1 MFLYIIVGI
10 LLLLILLTA
19 YTYYT
24 TKDKIKEAFQIIDN
38 MDTSNMN
45 LNALIDLASK
55 TNIADISGITVDISN
70 VNMRELAAQL
80 ETVINSAPTADNRPI
95 TDKQRQ
101 CDTLRNSL
109 IINQNSMAQ
118 RGNVGDLI
126 GMQQTSKIMESINKQ
141 LSDLG
146 C

>member
-1 MFLYIIVGI
+1 
-10 LLLLILLTA
+10 
-19 YTYYT
+19 
-24 TKDKIKEAFQIIDN
+24 
-38 MDTSNMN
+38 MN